1 MLCKNRESS
10 STAIK
15 FSLSFSQNTTLKK
28 NFEKKNG
35 FKKSGLSSAVI
46 YSSDAKDIFFYNLE
60 VFTKKNRAPSMCS
73 KAANPALVLKHISF
87 SLDLSLVLKA
97 GREYF

>member
-28 NFEKKNG
+28 NFEKK
-35 FKKSGLSSAVI
+35 KWLQKIRTSAVI
-46 YSSDAKDIFFYNLE
+46 YSSDANFFYNLE